1 VELLRLVFVNNSG
14 VPRGRVLDALEDSAV
29 LRDALG
35 ETLHQS
41 YLGVKRSEWEADYL
55 LRAF

>member
-1 VELLRLVFVNNSG
+1 M
-14 VPRGRVLDALEDSAV
+14 

-35 ETLHQS
+35 GTLHQS
-41 YLGVKRSEWEADYL
+41 YLEVKRSEWEASTDEDGEWEADYL